1 MDYLQIAEDFT
12 TGENQA
18 ITYAVVAVA
27 IELRRM
33 RERTTFVLPSGKE
46 SVNLDKVLSV
56 KISSYADGYEVLV
69 YVDAN
74 GPAWIYHGEDAEA
87 LAKEFGLKWPKTG
100 GDR

>member
-18 ITYAVVAVA
+18 ITYAIVAAA

-33 RERTTFVLPSGKE
+33 REQTAFVLPSGKE
-46 SVNLDKVLSV
+46 SINLDKVLSV
-56 KISSYADGYEVLV
+56 RVSPYANAYEVLV

-87 LAKEFGLKWPKTG
+87 LAKAFGLKWPETG
-100 GDR
+100 GE